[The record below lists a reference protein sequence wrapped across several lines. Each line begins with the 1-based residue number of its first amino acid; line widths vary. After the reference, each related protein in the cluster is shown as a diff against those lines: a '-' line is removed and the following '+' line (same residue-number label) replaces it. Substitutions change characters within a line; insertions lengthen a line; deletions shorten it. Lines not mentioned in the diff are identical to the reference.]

1 MKKKYSIK
9 KYSLPIHIPR
19 GKSLLELRESNEN
32 LSDGLKNST
41 RITKAKC
48 KFQTRGAKP
57 RGAGIA
63 FCLSDEGGIFQ
74 SMTKIVV
81 VPVVNHQGG
90 IEKFS
95 PRAEFSI
102 P

>member
-1 MKKKYSIK
+1 MIK
-9 KYSLPIHIPR
+9 KEKNGKILANTSR

-74 SMTKIVV
+74 SMTKIFRWI
-81 VPVVNHQGG
+81 H
-90 IEKFS
+90 ITIK
-95 PRAEFSI
+95 
-102 P
+102 